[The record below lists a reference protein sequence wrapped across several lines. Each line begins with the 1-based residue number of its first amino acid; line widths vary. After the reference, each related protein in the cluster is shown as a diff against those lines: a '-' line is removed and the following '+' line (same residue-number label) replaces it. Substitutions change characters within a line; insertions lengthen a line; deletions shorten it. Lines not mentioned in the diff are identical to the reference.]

1 MLVVGVLTFIVVTL
15 WLATIAWVAWRLL
28 AYRSAS
34 KERMANEKEKDQK
47 HWVSEDP
54 RNEAKVPVML
64 VREST
69 LRVLNEHFNDT
80 PYFLLPNTPPA
91 VRIERAWSLRTNG
104 SLRWRVDVLASLLN
118 RDDVD
123 AGGIIVRLRLQQHDD
138 DFLLV
143 GQPVIIENRVLSH
156 RVILGANLAAQ

>member
-1 MLVVGVLTFIVVTL
+1 MLVVGVLKFIVVAL

-28 AYRSAS
+28 GSQKQRT
-34 KERMANEKEKDQK
+34 KESYSSSSSSSND
-47 HWVSEDP
+47 WVSEDP

-69 LRVLNEHFNDT
+69 LRVLNEHFSDT
-80 PYFLLPNTPPA
+80 PYFLPPNTPPA

-123 AGGIIVRLRLQQHDD
+123 TGGIIVRLRLQQQQQTTNDD
-138 DFLLV
+138 WFVLV
-143 GQPVIIENRVLSH
+143 GEPTVVEKSVLSH
-156 RVILGANLAAQ
+156 RVVL